1 MDPCGF
7 SGAKPTDPHRCNS
20 CIRTTRRRNFLNEE
34 KSARLEL
41 FAATE
46 GGSSFW
52 GSEITQQ
59 GAHQTLLR
67 IKDGFYR
74 SSKAEKTLAQLNPGG
89 AAALL
94 ECIES
99 AGGVFITPG
108 DESWPQQLDDLAT
121 PPIGLVVKGKVDSL
135 KARSIAIVGTRNP
148 TPYGARIASDF
159 AAGFVDREWS
169 IISGGAYGI
178 DTHAHKGALIAEGI
192 TIAVIA
198 SGIDI
203 NYPAG
208 NERLF
213 TEIAE
218 LGAIVSEVM
227 PGTPAFPSRFLTRNR
242 IIAALSM
249 STLVVEAAFRS
260 GSLRTARD
268 AAELM
273 RPVMA
278 IPGPINSPTSEGTH
292 RLIGERAA
300 EIVTS
305 VSDAVELISSLEQLV

>member
-1 MDPCGF
+1 VNP
-7 SGAKPTDPHRCNS
+7 
-20 CIRTTRRRNFLNEE
+20 E

-41 FAATE
+41 FAAIE

-52 GSEITQQ
+52 SNEVATL
-59 GAHQTLLR
+59 GAVQTLEL
-67 IKDGFYR
+67 IKSGFYR
-74 SSKAEKTLAQLNPGG
+74 SSKGEKSLSQIHPGG
-89 AAALL
+89 AVAIL
-94 ECIES
+94 EVIKD
-99 AGGVFITPG
+99 AGGSFLTPE
-108 DESWPQQLDDLAT
+108 DLEWPTQLNDLAA
-121 PPIGLVVKGKVDSL
+121 PPIGLVVKGKIESL
-135 KARSIAIVGTRNP
+135 TQRSIAIVGTRNP

-159 AAGFVDREWS
+159 AAGFVDREW
-169 IISGGAYGI
+169 IIVSGGAYGI
-178 DTHAHKGALIAEGI
+178 DTHAHKGALIAEGV

-213 TEIAE
+213 AEIAE

-242 IIAALSM
+242 IIAALSV

-305 VSDAVELISSLEQLV
+305 VADAVELISSLDISFR

>member
-1 MDPCGF
+1 MNP
-7 SGAKPTDPHRCNS
+7 
-20 CIRTTRRRNFLNEE
+20 E
-34 KSARLEL
+34 KAARLEL
-41 FAATE
+41 FAAIE
-46 GGSSFW
+46 GGSTFW
-52 GSEITQQ
+52 TSEIASQ
-59 GAHQTLLR
+59 GVIQTLHS

-74 SSKAEKTLAQLNPGG
+74 SSKGEKTLSQIHPGG
-89 AAALL
+89 ADELL
-94 ECIES
+94 RLIDN
-99 AGGVFITPG
+99 AGGSFLTPEDLG
-108 DESWPQQLDDLAT
+108 WPTQLNDLAAM
-121 PPIGLVVKGKVDSL
+121 PIGVIVKGRVECLSQ
-135 KARSIAIVGTRNP
+135 RSIAIVGTRNP

-159 AAGFVDREWS
+159 AAGFVDREWL
-169 IISGGAYGI
+169 IVSGGAYGI
-178 DTHAHKGALIAEGI
+178 DTHAHKGALIAEGV

-198 SGIDI
+198 SGVDI

-213 TEIAE
+213 SEIAE

-242 IIAALSM
+242 IIAALSK

-268 AAELM
+268 AAELL

-305 VSDAVELISSLEQLV
+305 VADAIELISSLEDSFR

>member
-1 MDPCGF
+1 M
-7 SGAKPTDPHRCNS
+7 NS
-20 CIRTTRRRNFLNEE
+20 E
-34 KSARLEL
+34 KAARLEL
-41 FAATE
+41 FAAIECGNT
-46 GGSSFW
+46 FW
-52 GSEITQQ
+52 GSEIALL
-59 GAHQTLLR
+59 GAEETLAR

-74 SSKAEKTLAQLNPGG
+74 SSKAEKALSHLDPDGAPALLEKIHNAGGEFIVPSDQSWPAQLN
-89 AAALL
+89 
-94 ECIES
+94 
-99 AGGVFITPG
+99 
-108 DESWPQQLDDLAT
+108 DLAT
-121 PPIGLVVKGKVDSL
+121 PPIGLVVKGKLDALHS
-135 KARSIAIVGTRNP
+135 RSIAIVGTRNP

-169 IISGGAYGI
+169 VVSGGAYGI
-178 DTHAHKGALIAEGI
+178 DTHAHKGALIAEGL

-242 IIAALSM
+242 IIAALSV

-305 VSDAVELISSLEQLV
+305 VHDAVELITSLELLV